1 MNTRVRTAVQGM
13 RAPPKHDKVG
23 FFGANLSWVSLFF
36 GFCGVIGK
44 SGRFHEIKGPPLFF
58 FFFSSVTDGSFPK
71 KRLDFFNG
79 LWEIDCKHLFPKYE
93 LRKKKDFVIGTVE
106 KMFFSFSRRI
116 WL

>member
-58 FFFSSVTDGSFPK
+58 FFFFLGHRWFLS
-71 KRLDFFNG
+71 
-79 LWEIDCKHLFPKYE
+79 
-93 LRKKKDFVIGTVE
+93 KKKIG
-106 KMFFSFSRRI
+106 F
-116 WL
+116 L